1 MSDLAISAVS
11 GRMLPSWASSNGL
24 IRSGSRL
31 RMLRASDA
39 RRMRPWVR
47 KSRNGARGGAAG
59 QQKGPTGRRKNGGEV
74 CAPSNRPD
82 LVERGLRK
90 DVDVRPRF
98 LVHSAEE
105 VPSKA
110 SRASHPGQLASL
122 ARPDRAAAQGSKWR
136 RSGGTHADSSS
147 PVFWAFASL
156 RRNWTS
162 ETIRQSAVS
171 NSVRG
176 RHEAGGR
183 WYGSAGE
190 REGGLRG
197 VEPSVESGRVDSSRP
212 PREGRDEGTYPR
224 RGSAARRPLGS

>member
-39 RRMRPWVR
+39 RRMRPWGTKEQKWSKR
-47 KSRNGARGGAAG
+47 GSRRSAKRADG
-59 QQKGPTGRRKNGGEV
+59 QAKNGGEV
-74 CAPSNRPD
+74 CAPSDRSD

-98 LVHSAEE
+98 LVHSTEG

-110 SRASHPGQLASL
+110 PRVSHRGQLASL
-122 ARPDRAAAQGSKWR
+122 AGPDRSAAHSSKWR